1 MSTPVNIVCAECDY
15 VFRDVRAVGFAP
27 DECPQ
32 CASLRNKFGDTDV
45 EHLAFAIYDC
55 YHGHDY
61 GCGGDWEAYGDHDD
75 GVVAEFRRAAKKAA
89 KVIAKAGFGIR

>member
-32 CASLRNKFGDTDV
+32 CASLRDKFGDTLLHV
-45 EHLAFAIYDC
+45 GFLRSANRQ
-55 YHGHDY
+55 GHPLVLIVKRHHSDS
-61 GCGGDWEAYGDHDD
+61 
-75 GVVAEFRRAAKKAA
+75 VFRQ
-89 KVIAKAGFGIR
+89 